1 MKYKTILF
9 VALLVGIVLVAGC
22 TKSSPSGYAAY
33 STQQGQGGQ
42 QQPYIGGGCGVA
54 PADDAEESSS
64 DLSQIPANIL

>member
-9 VALLVGIVLVAGC
+9 VALLVGIILVAGC

-33 STQQGQGGQ
+33 NAQQGQGGQ
-42 QQPYIGGGCGVA
+42 QQAYIGGGCGVA
-54 PADDAEESSS
+54 PADDVGDSPA